1 MTVGAKQEKSKEVY
15 LEALPNFTVS
25 QKIIGQDGNFG
36 LAIDEGQRKIC
47 LIDNRYEIPE
57 YRVFS
62 YKDIISCQLFEDGSM
77 VTKTVRS
84 SQIGGAL
91 VGGIALGGVGL
102 MIGGLSGKAEST
114 EKVKRI
120 DLRIIV
126 NDTKN
131 PLHDVNFLYIPT
143 NKESGYYQMSLQK
156 ARQWHGIIEVLI
168 RQADTEDV
176 QPTTAVIKKT
186 QSSLTDEIRE
196 LAELKNLG
204 ILTDDEFKNRKEKL
218 LNS

>member
-1 MTVGAKQEKSKEVY
+1 
-15 LEALPNFTVS
+15 
-25 QKIIGQDGNFG
+25 
-36 LAIDEGQRKIC
+36 
-47 LIDNRYEIPE
+47 
-57 YRVFS
+57 
-62 YKDIISCQLFEDGSM
+62 M

-176 QPTTAVIKKT
+176 QPTTAVIKKHNH
-186 QSSLTDEIRE
+186 L
-196 LAELKNLG
+196 
-204 ILTDDEFKNRKEKL
+204 
-218 LNS
+218 